1 MVYSTNSKHDMVN
14 QTKLVVMKAY
24 MLKNWFLEA
33 QTVEMSVQN
42 EGCCMSCH
50 CTWIKQRQCNQ
61 NKQLTSTNTCV

>member
-1 MVYSTNSKHDMVN
+1 MVN

-42 EGCCMSCH
+42 EGAA
-50 CTWIKQRQCNQ
+50 
-61 NKQLTSTNTCV
+61 

>member
-1 MVYSTNSKHDMVN
+1 MICVAMVYSTNSKHDMVN

-42 EGCCMSCH
+42 EGAA
-50 CTWIKQRQCNQ
+50 
-61 NKQLTSTNTCV
+61 